1 MTCSHHYNILTKT
14 RGRMTTAIT
23 FSRQNEAG
31 SRERTT

>member
-1 MTCSHHYNILTKT
+1 MTCSDHILTKT
-14 RGRMTTAIT
+14 RGKMTTAIT